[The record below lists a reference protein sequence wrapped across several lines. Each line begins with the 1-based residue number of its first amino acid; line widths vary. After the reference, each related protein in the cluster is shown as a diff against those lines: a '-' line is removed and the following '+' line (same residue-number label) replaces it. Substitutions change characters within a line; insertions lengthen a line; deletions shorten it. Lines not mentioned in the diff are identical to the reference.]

1 MKKSSKKI
9 GGVKR
14 ERKKLERVRLLPDD
28 RAQQILSGA
37 ILFFAERGFEG
48 QTRELTSR
56 LGISKGLLYRYFPGK
71 DALIDRVYEEVL
83 IGRWSPRWDEMIA
96 DRSTKLLP
104 RLKDFYVQYALKM
117 LHNYEWV
124 RIYLLSG
131 LAGASINRRFG
142 NFVAE
147 HVFRPVLNELRHEF
161 KLPDIQKL
169 PASEPEMELM
179 WGLHGAIFYIG
190 IRKWVYHVEIPKDA
204 EGAVELLV
212 DGLYANA
219 SKLMAEARKSGTIN
233 RPQRGSPQV

>member
-1 MKKSSKKI
+1 MKRPSPKKVA
-9 GGVKR
+9 GAKR
-14 ERKKLERVRLLPDD
+14 EKRKLERVRLPPDD
-28 RAQQILSGA
+28 RARQILSGA
-37 ILFFAERGFEG
+37 ISFFAERGFEG

-71 DALIDRVYEEVL
+71 DALIDRVYEEVF
-83 IGRWSPRWDEMIA
+83 IGRWSVQWDELIA
-96 DRSTKLLP
+96 DRSIKLLP
-104 RLKDFYVQYALKM
+104 RLKTFYVQYALKM

-161 KLPDIQKL
+161 RLPDIHKL
-169 PASEPEMELM
+169 APSEQEMELM

-204 EGAVELLV
+204 EAAVELLV

-219 SKLMAEARKSGTIN
+219 SKLMAAKS
-233 RPQRGSPQV
+233 R

>member
-1 MKKSSKKI
+1 MKKPSQKAGDAKKRR
-9 GGVKR
+9 K
-14 ERKKLERVRLLPDD
+14 KKLERVRLLPDE

-71 DALIDRVYEEVL
+71 DALIDRVYEEVF
-83 IGRWSPRWDEMIA
+83 IGRWSPQWDEIIV
-96 DRSTKLLP
+96 DRSTQLLP
-104 RLKDFYVQYALKM
+104 RLKGFYVQYALKM

-147 HVFRPVLNELRHEF
+147 HIFRPVLNELRHEF
-161 KLPDIQKL
+161 ELPDIQKL
-169 PASEPEMELM
+169 PASEAEMELM

-204 EGAVELLV
+204 EAAVELLV

-219 SKLMAEARKSGTIN
+219 SKLMTGKS
-233 RPQRGSPQV
+233 QH